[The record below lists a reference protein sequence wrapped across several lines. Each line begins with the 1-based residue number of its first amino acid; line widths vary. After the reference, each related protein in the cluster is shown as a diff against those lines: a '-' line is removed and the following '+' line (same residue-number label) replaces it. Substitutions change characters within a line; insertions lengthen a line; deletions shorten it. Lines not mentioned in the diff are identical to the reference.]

1 MKNVAISI
9 FQVAATA
16 LVCCFAIHSARAQ
29 AITQNITLQPGWNAV
44 WLEVQ
49 PSANRTDTI
58 FSNLPVASVWTRAER
73 LSSVEFIQ
81 DPSEEAFNQSG
92 WLGWFHPSRPDAF
105 LGNLFAV
112 HANRA
117 YLIKVNNSTPVNWSV
132 VGRPSLRRLSW
143 VPDSYNLRGLP
154 VDPASPPTFLNFLR
168 PSKAH
173 YDAAAG
179 QLQSIYRLNSASGQ
193 WQLVSPGETVQS
205 GAAYWI
211 YSRGASD
218 YVAPLVV
225 GVDSGDGLDFGAEL
239 TEAGLRLANHLA
251 APVNAS
257 VREVGGPGS
266 SILSYYQFDP
276 VLGGR
281 WPALPNPLAITLPTA
296 ANAQVRLAAR
306 RQNLTGSTYQSVL
319 EVRDGAG
326 TRLLVPILVEKSPA
340 TGAAAL
346 GLAAAAA
353 PSNPLAGLW
362 VGTATLDA
370 VSEPHTANPTN
381 ATPTKS
387 QLSLRLLVH
396 LDASGQARLLKEVV
410 QMWRNGT
417 STNDASGNAVTD
429 KPGEYVLLTDDTR
442 LPMFSGATVRD
453 GQSVGRRISSIG
465 YDFPSNSSNNF
476 LNLSGSFAI
485 GQSLNGTLTLPYD
498 YATNPFKH
506 KYHPDHDN
514 LTNRFDG
521 PAIESYTTTRQI
533 RFDFATSPPAGV
545 PPVADFGFNQMGGT
559 YRETIS
565 GIHKHP
571 IHVRGT
577 FQLARVSSIPEL
589 NPSPT
594 P

>member
-1 MKNVAISI
+1 MRNSVTSI

-16 LVCCFAIHSARAQ
+16 LVCCFAIHSARGQ
-29 AITQNITLQPGWNAV
+29 TITQNITLQPGWNAV

-49 PSANRTDTI
+49 PTANRTDTI
-58 FSNLPVASVWTRAER
+58 FSNLPVASVWTRADR

-81 DPSEEAFNQSG
+81 DPSEEAFNQTG
-92 WLGWFHPSRPDAF
+92 WLGWFHPSRPEAF
-105 LGNLFAV
+105 IGNLFAL

-117 YLIKVNNSTPVNWSV
+117 YLIKLTSSTPVNWTV
-132 VGRPSLRRLSW
+132 VGRPALRRLVW

-173 YDAAAG
+173 YDTAAG
-179 QLQSIYRLNSASGQ
+179 QLQKAYRLNSASGQ

-211 YSRGASD
+211 YSQGSSD
-218 YVAPLVV
+218 YVAPLSAE
-225 GVDSGDGLDFGAEL
+225 VDFGDGLDFGGEL
-239 TEAGLRLANHLA
+239 TEANLRLVNHLNG
-251 APVNAS
+251 PVNAS
-257 VREVGGPGS
+257 VRELASPG

-281 WPALPNPLAITLPTA
+281 WPALPNPLTITVPTGA
-296 ANAQVRLAAR
+296 RPRLRVAAR
-306 RQNLTGSTYQSVL
+306 RQHLNGNTYQSVL

-326 TRLLVPILVEKSPA
+326 TRLLVPLLVEKSTT
-340 TGAAAL
+340 TGAAAF
-346 GLAAAAA
+346 GLATAAA
-353 PSNPLAGLW
+353 PPNPLAGLW

-370 VSEPHTANPTN
+370 VSEPHSANPTN
-381 ATPTKS
+381 PTPTKS

-396 LDASGQARLLKEVV
+396 LDASGQARLLKEVI

-417 STNDASGNAVTD
+417 FTNDASGNGVTD

-442 LPMFSGATVRD
+442 LPMFNGATVRD

-465 YDFPSNSSNNF
+465 YDFPSSSSNNF
-476 LNLSGSFAI
+476 LNLSGTFAI
-485 GQSLNGTLTLPYD
+485 GQSLNATLTLPYD
-498 YATNPFKH
+498 HATNPFKH

-533 RFDFATSPPAGV
+533 RFDFAAAPPPGV

>member
-1 MKNVAISI
+1 MKNFSAPI
-9 FQVAATA
+9 FQVTAA
-16 LVCCFAIHSARAQ
+16 LVCGCAIHSARAQ
-29 AITQNITLQPGWNAV
+29 TITQNITLQPGWNAV

-49 PSANRTDTI
+49 PTANRTDTI
-58 FSNLPVASVWTRAER
+58 FSTLPVASVWTRAER

-81 DPSEEAFNQSG
+81 DPSEEAFNQAG
-92 WLGWFHPSRPDAF
+92 WLGWFHPSRPEAF
-105 LGNLFAV
+105 IGNLFAL

-117 YLIKVNNSTPVNWSV
+117 YLIKLTNSTPVNWSV
-132 VGRPSLRRLSW
+132 VGRPSLRRLAW

-154 VDPASPPTFLNFLR
+154 VDPASPPTFLNFFR

-179 QLQSIYRLNSASGQ
+179 QLQRVYRLNSASGQ
-193 WQLVSPGETVQS
+193 WQLVSPGETMQS

-211 YSRGASD
+211 YSQGPSD
-218 YVAPLVV
+218 YVAPLSA
-225 GVDSGDGLDFGAEL
+225 GVDFGDGLDFGAEL
-239 TEAGLRLANHLA
+239 TEADLRLANHLTT
-251 APVNAS
+251 PVNVS
-257 VREVGGPGS
+257 VRELGSPG

-281 WPALPNPLAITLPTA
+281 WPALPNPLTMTVPTEA
-296 ANAQVRLAAR
+296 RARLRVAAR
-306 RQNLTGSTYQSVL
+306 RQHLGGSTYQSVL
-319 EVRDGAG
+319 EVRDGVG
-326 TRLLVPILVEKSPA
+326 TRLLVPLLVERSTA
-340 TGAAAL
+340 TGAAAF
-346 GLAAAAA
+346 GPATAAA
-353 PSNPLAGLW
+353 PPNPLAGLW

-370 VSEPHTANPTN
+370 VSEPNSVNPTN
-381 ATPTKS
+381 PTPTES
-387 QLSLRLLVH
+387 RLSLRLIVH
-396 LDASGQARLLKEVV
+396 VDGGGQARLLKDVI

-417 STNDASGNAVTD
+417 VTNDASGNAVTD

-465 YDFPSNSSNNF
+465 YDFPASSSNNF
-476 LNLSGSFAI
+476 LNLSGTFAI
-485 GQSLNGTLTLPYD
+485 GQSLNATLTLPYD
-498 YATNPFKH
+498 HATNPFKH
-506 KYHPDHDN
+506 KFHPDHDN

-533 RFDFATSPPAGV
+533 RFDFAAAPPPGV
-545 PPVADFGFNQMGGT
+545 PPVADFGFNQMGGA